1 MTIYVCII
9 YLSNAVITIKYYFQ
23 LNFQLINN
31 KKAFSTINTGS
42 FPTFSNKIINVL
54 KCPFFIQNAAI
65 KSLKINILYCCMFL
79 IIYILLKKKKHGSLE
94 YVSTFLWHFFLD
106 MLFQFLLVLV
116 FMFTAERFNRY
127 WVIPIHNCSHC
138 NFASNRSH

>member
-79 IIYILLKKKKHGSLE
+79 IIYILLKKKTWISRVCK
-94 YVSTFLWHFFLD
+94 YIFMTFFL
-106 MLFQFLLVLV
+106 
-116 FMFTAERFNRY
+116 RY
-127 WVIPIHNCSHC
+127 VIPIFTSIGVHVHSWTIQ
-138 NFASNRSH
+138 